1 MYNFLNLFETAL
13 QSIVIFISDFRFYLK
28 TDIMKTQK
36 HQHKC
41 CPVSNFY
48 SCYHIFTKLAENV
61 MDCVVEII
69 TRSYSIIRQTCAC
82 VPKSPKFVSKVH
94 FDFGIPLHY
103 SNR

>member
-61 MDCVVEII
+61 MDCVVEI
-69 TRSYSIIRQTCAC
+69 
-82 VPKSPKFVSKVH
+82 
-94 FDFGIPLHY
+94 
-103 SNR
+103 